1 MHMQGGDDNKTD
13 SQKLQLLRTKLQELQ
28 ATNEQLSEAI
38 KIALSEQPVS
48 ETGVTESADTSK
60 KLVHMKTMYLQ
71 QLNKAM
77 EAQKALE
84 ASKEEFTLKL
94 ETSNKSLTE
103 KIQEKDCE
111 LQQLRRG
118 SASVEHPPTSSVD
131 DDLPDDADPIVCISE
146 LKAALKSKKEQVESL
161 RCQVKSFEQVATQ
174 RHQLQSN
181 SKIQSMVVVKLKKRL
196 ETVEV
201 RTVCYM
207 LTVNSRVLHACT
219 GCHTGF

>member
-1 MHMQGGDDNKTD
+1 MQGGGDNKTD
-13 SQKLQLLRTKLQELQ
+13 SQKLQLLRTQLQELQ

-103 KIQEKDCE
+103 KIQEKDRE

-118 SASVEHPPTSSVD
+118 SASVEHPPTSKSLSVDGVD
-131 DDLPDDADPIVCISE
+131 DDDFPDDADPIVCISE

-174 RHQLQSN
+174 RQQLQSN

-207 LTVNSRVLHACT
+207 
-219 GCHTGF
+219 FMYY